1 MMQGKTWKIG
11 GVVLLGLLLA
21 AILLGAGLGTD
32 YTDGYLVRISS
43 AEAFDF
49 AGVSDDLRREFGGK
63 LGDLRIQHGTE
74 NYNDQILIRAQKAT
88 EEDAA
93 RMTEIAKQD
102 QADAY
107 LRDFSAVKNARGMG
121 KFWKDTLILCLLCA
135 VSAVFLGYRQGL
147 AGALAGLLAAL
158 AAMVFAGSLLSLAG
172 VALNEELYLAMGA
185 AGISAAMVL
194 SFMLC
199 DGVGGKAGLA
209 SGEEADTLAAKAWQ
223 RSKRPAMLFAAALAF
238 VCLAGTILANG
249 GLRSMML
256 GLLLCTLGAALG
268 TGAFG
273 FPVYLRLAH
282 TRLQW
287 PAAKRKAK
295 KL

>member
-1 MMQGKTWKIG
+1 M
-11 GVVLLGLLLA
+11 
-21 AILLGAGLGTD
+21 
-32 YTDGYLVRISS
+32 
-43 AEAFDF
+43 
-49 AGVSDDLRREFGGK
+49 
-63 LGDLRIQHGTE
+63 
-74 NYNDQILIRAQKAT
+74 
-88 EEDAA
+88 
-93 RMTEIAKQD
+93 
-102 QADAY
+102 
-107 LRDFSAVKNARGMG
+107 
-121 KFWKDTLILCLLCA
+121 
-135 VSAVFLGYRQGL
+135 
-147 AGALAGLLAAL
+147 AAL

-172 VALNEELYLAMGA
+172 VALNEELYLAMGT

-273 FPVYLRLAH
+273 FPVYLRLAR